1 MPWQSGS
8 GGSGGGGGPWG
19 GGSGGG
25 GSGGGGSGG
34 GGPWGGGRGSGGGN
48 GGWGT
53 GGGGGWGPGGG
64 NRPPDFE
71 DVIRRGQER
80 MRNILPGG
88 LGGGR
93 GLGIVAAVLL
103 VLWLA
108 SGFYT
113 VSPGQQG
120 VVLRFGEWANQGN
133 LAGPGLHWHLPWPI
147 ETSVTPNVE
156 EIRQIEIGYRG
167 TSGNRANDIAEESL
181 MLTGDQNIIDIDFA
195 VQWRISNAGEFLFNI
210 RDPESTIK
218 IAAESAMREIIGRTD
233 IQPALTDARNE
244 VAARTRDTLQQILN
258 DYQAGIFI
266 TEINLQDVQPPQQVV
281 DAFEDVQRARQDL
294 DRLRNQADAY
304 RNQVIPEAR
313 GEAQRMI
320 QEAEAYRERLINEAQ
335 GEAQRFLNVYEAYLQ
350 NPSITTRRMYLE
362 TVQNILRDTDK
373 VIMQTDTG
381 AVPYLPL
388 DQLRNRMEGAR
399 GTTGG
404 SGGARSAPNA
414 NQSQQ

>member
-25 GSGGGGSGG
+25 GG
-34 GGPWGGGRGSGGGN
+34 GGPWGGGRGGGGN
-48 GGWGT
+48 NGSGG
-53 GGGGGWGPGGG
+53 GGGGGWGGGG

-88 LGGGR
+88 FGGGR
-93 GLGIVAAVLL
+93 GIGIAIAVVL

-108 SGFYT
+108 SGFYQ
-113 VSPGQQG
+113 VLPGQQG
-120 VVLRFGEWANQGN
+120 VVLRFGQWANQGN

-147 ETSVTPNVE
+147 ESAVTPNVE
-156 EIRQIEIGYRG
+156 EIRQIEVGYRG
-167 TSGNRANDIAEESL
+167 GPGRGNDIAEESL
-181 MLTGDQNIIDIDFA
+181 MLTGDQNIIDIDFT
-195 VQWRISNAGEFLFNI
+195 VQWRIANAGRFLFNI
-210 RDPESTIK
+210 REPEATIK

-233 IQPALTDARNE
+233 IQPALTDARGE
-244 VAARTRDTLQQILN
+244 VADRTRDTLQQILN
-258 DYQAGIFI
+258 DYQAGITI
-266 TEINLQDVQPPQQVV
+266 TEINLQDVQPPEPVI

-304 RNQVIPEAR
+304 RNRVIPEAR

-350 NPSITTRRMYLE
+350 NPSVTTRRMYLE
-362 TVQNILRDTDK
+362 TVSNILRDTDK
-373 VIMQTDTG
+373 VIMNEASG

-388 DQLRNRMEGAR
+388 DQLRNRTGSR
-399 GTTGG
+399 TGTDGG
-404 SGGARSAPNA
+404 TMQ
-414 NQSQQ
+414 NQQTQQ

>member
-19 GGSGGG
+19 SGSGGG
-25 GSGGGGSGG
+25 GG
-34 GGPWGGGRGSGGGN
+34 GGPWGGRGSGGGGN
-48 GGWGT
+48 GGWGSG

-93 GLGIVAAVLL
+93 GLGIVAAVVI
-103 VLWLA
+103 VLWLV

-120 VVLRFGEWANQGN
+120 VVLRFGQWANQGN

-147 ETSVTPNVE
+147 ESAVTPNVE

-167 TSGNRANDIAEESL
+167 SSSNRSNDVPAESL

-195 VQWRISNAGEFLFNI
+195 VQWRVSNAGEFLFNI

-244 VAARTRDTLQQILN
+244 VAARTRDLLQQILN
-258 DYQAGIFI
+258 DYQAGIYI

-350 NPSITTRRMYLE
+350 NPSVTTRRMYLE

-373 VIMQTDTG
+373 VIIENDSGT
-381 AVPYLPL
+381 VPYLPL
-388 DQLRNRMEGAR
+388 DQLRNRM
-399 GTTGG
+399 GG
-404 SGGARSAPNA
+404 SSGSGSSGRGGQQSSPTQ
-414 NQSQQ
+414 NQQQ